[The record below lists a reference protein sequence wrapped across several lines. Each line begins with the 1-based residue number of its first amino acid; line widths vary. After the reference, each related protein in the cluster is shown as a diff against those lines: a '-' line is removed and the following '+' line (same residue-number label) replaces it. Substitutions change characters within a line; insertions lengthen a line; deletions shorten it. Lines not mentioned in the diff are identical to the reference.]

1 MSSENNNT
9 YDVMDSGGGISIDH
23 AKNSKKTLWRMIK
36 ALAPQKWLMLIA
48 FLFATLGV
56 LLNLWAPNIFADAI
70 NIIFE
75 GVALSFSE
83 GTAISIDFGRLSEVI
98 LLLIGV
104 YLFSSIFSYFQEYAM
119 ASVSQKLVLS
129 LREQVSEKLTKVP
142 LKFYDTNQKGQILS
156 RVTNDLERV
165 NEILRD
171 AIMRLF
177 TSAITIVGAVILML
191 RIDRTLTLIGVG
203 AIVIGLVI
211 TMLVGIKSNKIFTD
225 RQRSVGIFNTKI
237 EEYFSGQ
244 VEIKAFN
251 LEQEFIG
258 QTKNSIDQLY
268 RDDKKAQFIMFAI
281 MPIIRLFNQIG
292 YVMIAGLG
300 AIFVIRGRISIGQI
314 LSFFQYI
321 QMSQEPLTE
330 ASFLFNS
337 LQSAIASAERVF
349 EIIDE
354 EEMEEDSQVNSR
366 IKAPKGNISFENVQ
380 FSYGKELLMD
390 GVDFEVKA
398 GQKVAIVGPT
408 GAGKTTLINLLMRF
422 YETTS
427 GSIKVDGVDTKKM
440 SRHYLRSLFGM
451 VLQDSWMFEGTVSEN
466 IAYGRHRVSKSEI
479 VDAARMA
486 RADHFIRTL
495 PNGYDTVMNDEN
507 ASLSQGEKQLLCIA
521 RAILTNPPI
530 LLLDEATS
538 SIDTRT
544 ELEIQKAMDHLMKG
558 KTSFVI
564 AHRLSTIKN
573 ADVILVMKEGNVVEV
588 GDHETLLQKEGM
600 YSELYNSQFA
610 S

>member
-9 YDVMDSGGGISIDH
+9 YDVMDGGGTISVDH
-23 AKNSKKTLWRMIK
+23 AKNSKKTLGRLIK
-36 ALAPQKWLMLIA
+36 ALAPQKWLMMIA
-48 FLFATLGV
+48 FLFAIFGV

-75 GVALSFSE
+75 GVELSFTE
-83 GTAISIDFGRLSEVI
+83 GAAIAIDFRRLAESI

-104 YLFSSIFSYFQEYAM
+104 YILSSVFSYYQEYAM

-129 LREQVSEKLTKVP
+129 LREQISEKLTKVP
-142 LKFYDTNQKGQILS
+142 LKFYDTNQKGEVLS

-177 TSAITIVGAVILML
+177 TSAITIVGAVILMI

-211 TMLVGIKSNKIFTD
+211 TMLVGVKSNEIFTD

-251 LEQEFIG
+251 LEKEVIG

-268 RDDKKAQFIMFAI
+268 QDDKKAQFIMFAI

-292 YVMIAGLG
+292 YVVIAGLG
-300 AIFVIRGRISIGQI
+300 ASFVIRGRISVGQI

-330 ASFLFNS
+330 ASYLFNS

-354 EEMEEDSQVNSR
+354 EEMEEDTQTNRR

-380 FSYGKELLMD
+380 FGYGKELLMD

-408 GAGKTTLINLLMRF
+408 GAGKTTMINLLMRF
-422 YETTS
+422 YETNA
-427 GSIKVDGVDTKKM
+427 GAIKVDGVDVKKM

-466 IAYGRHRVSKSEI
+466 IAYGRHRASKSEI
-479 VDAARMA
+479 VNAARMA

-521 RAILTNPPI
+521 RAILTNPPM

-544 ELEIQKAMDHLMKG
+544 ELEIQKAMDNLMKG

-588 GDHETLLQKEGM
+588 GDHKTLLQKGGM
-600 YSELYNSQFA
+600 YSEIYNSQFA